1 MTERMKVER
10 ADSQRTLLVA
20 CAQIDNECK
29 YSRTSTS
36 KGKDIE
42 GEKNECEAEPAR
54 TSVKNGSISNKSNR
68 KGMMIDRRDVKKME
82 NRE

>member
-1 MTERMKVER
+1 MIERMKVER
-10 ADSQRTLLVA
+10 ADSQKNVVGGL
-20 CAQIDNECK
+20 CANNECK
-29 YSRTSTS
+29 YSRTGTS
-36 KGKDIE
+36 KGEDIE

-54 TSVKNGSISNKSNR
+54 TSVKNESISNKSNR